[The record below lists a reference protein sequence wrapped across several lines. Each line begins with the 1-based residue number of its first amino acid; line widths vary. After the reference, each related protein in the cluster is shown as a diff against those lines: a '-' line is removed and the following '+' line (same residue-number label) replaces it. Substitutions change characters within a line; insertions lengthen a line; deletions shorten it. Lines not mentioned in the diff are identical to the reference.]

1 MDVKRNYTIGVEK
14 FLTFMKYYK
23 FANQLE
29 VTPSLQKE
37 LNKYKKQDNLATN
50 NAAKF
55 TKK

>member
-29 VTPSLQKE
+29 VNPILQKE
-37 LNKYKKQDNLATN
+37 LNKYKKIENSATN
-50 NAAKF
+50 NEAKF
-55 TKK
+55 VKK